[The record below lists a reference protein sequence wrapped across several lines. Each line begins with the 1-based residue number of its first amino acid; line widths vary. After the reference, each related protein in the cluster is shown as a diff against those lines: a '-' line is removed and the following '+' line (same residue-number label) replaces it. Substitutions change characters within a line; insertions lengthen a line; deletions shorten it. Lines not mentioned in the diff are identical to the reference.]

1 MTMKDPSSNNK
12 EPVQKK
18 KRRRRIDM
26 QEQQE
31 QQQQQYTI
39 HNLHPELI
47 GLSLSFLG
55 VGHFRYGPLACKM
68 LLKPYLATVSNDEK
82 ITSGE
87 SITLSISCAKK
98 YFDDMNI
105 PDGTRIQ
112 NMEKQEWDKEEEL
125 ERKLLFFWNNAAKY
139 GRLEVMEWG
148 HQQGY
153 SHVWKY
159 WLEKRDWDEWYD
171 EDDDVSPYA
180 NAVKYGQLDA
190 LKWLKERGCP
200 FPSCNLICKL
210 AAESGHLPI
219 LQWLRETG
227 TPWDADTCSSAA
239 KKGHF
244 SILKWARENG
254 CPWDEVTYRKAQ
266 RSANPAIIEYVI
278 AQGCPGAPRMDTE
291 GTL

>member
-1 MTMKDPSSNNK
+1 
-12 EPVQKK
+12 
-18 KRRRRIDM
+18 
-26 QEQQE
+26 
-31 QQQQQYTI
+31 
-39 HNLHPELI
+39 
-47 GLSLSFLG
+47 
-55 VGHFRYGPLACKM
+55 M

-87 SITLSISCAKK
+87 SITLTISCAKK

-105 PDGTRIQ
+105 PDGTRMQ
-112 NMEKQEWDKEEEL
+112 TMEKQEWDKEREL
-125 ERKLLFFWNNAAKY
+125 EQKLAFFWSNAAKY

-148 HQQGY
+148 FQQGY

-159 WLEKRDWDEWYD
+159 WLETRDWDEWYD

-254 CPWDEVTYRKAQ
+254 CPWDKYTCQAAAIHVHLSILKWARENGCPWDEVTYRKAQ
-266 RSANPAIIEYVI
+266 RSANPAILEYVI